1 MNNIKKIY
9 SIFQKSSGVYTD
21 SRNTL
26 KNGLFFALTGEKFD
40 GNDYALE
47 SINKG
52 AIAAVV
58 DNKEVAEKS
67 NKIIY
72 VKDTLTTLQ
81 KLASFY
87 REKFK
92 CPVFAITGSNGKTT
106 TKELLKIVLS
116 QKYDTHAT
124 YGNLNN
130 HIGVPLTILNSPLSS
145 EFLIIEMGANHLKEI
160 EHLCQIAKPSHGYIT
175 NFGLAHLEGFGGK
188 DGVIKGKSELYDFL
202 DLSKGEIFVNHDNKN
217 QIIKLAKKKYI
228 SFGQEEK
235 AYFNIKYN
243 LFNKNNLELNFKGYK
258 FLSNLHGEYNLP
270 NISAA
275 IIIGYYFNVPIKKI
289 QKAIKSYK
297 SFENRSQKIQ
307 LKDKKIILDAYN
319 ANPSSME
326 SAIKNFYK
334 KFKTDNLLIIGDM
347 LELGLYSKSAHS
359 NIVELIK
366 TLSFDRVITVGK
378 TFFKINKTPNFFMK
392 FNSTNEL
399 IKYIKSNKIKES
411 NILIKGSR
419 SLTLEKI
426 IKHL

>member
-9 SIFQKSSGVYTD
+9 SIFKKSSGVYTD
-21 SRNTL
+21 SRNIL
-26 KNGLFFALTGEKFD
+26 KNGLFFALTGENFN

-58 DNKEVAEKS
+58 DNKEVAAKS
-67 NKIIY
+67 NKIFY
-72 VKDTLTTLQ
+72 VKDSLTTLQ

-106 TKELLKIVLS
+106 TKELLKIVLR

-124 YGNLNN
+124 IGNLNN
-130 HIGVPLTILNSPLSS
+130 HIGVPLTILNSPISS
-145 EFLIIEMGANHLKEI
+145 EFLIIEMGANHLNEI
-160 EHLCQIAKPSHGYIT
+160 KQLCQIAKPSHGYIT
-175 NFGLAHLEGFGGK
+175 NFGLAHLQGFGGK
-188 DGVIKGKSELYDFL
+188 DGVMKGKSELYDFL
-202 DLSKGEIFVNHDNKN
+202 DLSKGGIFVNHDNKN
-217 QIIKLAKKKYI
+217 QMIKLTNKKYI
-228 SFGQEEK
+228 SFGQEKK
-235 AYFNIKYN
+235 AHFHIKYN
-243 LFNKNNLELNFKGYK
+243 LKNKNDLELNFKGYK
-258 FLSNLHGEYNLP
+258 FLSNLYGNYNLP
-270 NISAA
+270 NLSAA
-275 IIIGYYFNVPIKKI
+275 IIIGYFFNVPIKKI

-297 SFENRSQKIQ
+297 SFENRSQKIE
-307 LKDKKIILDAYN
+307 LEDKKIILDAYN

-326 SAIKNFYK
+326 SAIKNFYE

-347 LELGLYSKSAHS
+347 LELGLHSKSAHS
-359 NIVELIK
+359 NILKLIK

-378 TFFKINKTPNFFMK
+378 NFFEIKKTPNYFMK
-392 FNSTNEL
+392 FSSTDEL
-399 IKYIKSNKIKES
+399 IKYIRSNKIKES

-426 IKHL
+426 MKYF

>member
-9 SIFQKSSGVYTD
+9 NIFKKSSGVYTD

-26 KNGLFFALTGEKFD
+26 KGGLFFALTGENFN
-40 GNDYALE
+40 GNHYALE

-58 DNKEVAEKS
+58 DNKEVAVKS

-72 VKDTLTTLQ
+72 VKDSLTTLQ

-92 CPVFAITGSNGKTT
+92 FPVFAITGSNGKTT
-106 TKELLKIVLS
+106 TKELLKTVLS
-116 QKYDTHAT
+116 QKFDTHAT
-124 YGNLNN
+124 IGNLNN
-130 HIGVPLTILNSPLSS
+130 HIGVPLTILRSPISS
-145 EFLIIEMGANHLKEI
+145 EFLIIEMGANHLNEI
-160 EHLCQIAKPSHGYIT
+160 KHLCQIAKPSHGYIT

-188 DGVIKGKSELYDFL
+188 NGIIKGKSELYDFL
-202 DLSKGEIFVNHDNKN
+202 DLSKGKIFVNHDNKN
-217 QIIKLAKKKYI
+217 QMIKLTNKKYI
-228 SFGQEEK
+228 SFGQEK
-235 AYFNIKYN
+235 NAYFNINYN
-243 LFNKNNLELNFKGYK
+243 LNNKNNLELNFKGYK
-258 FLSNLHGEYNLP
+258 FLSNLYGDYNLP

-275 IIIGYYFNVPIKKI
+275 IIVGYFFDVPIKKI
-289 QKAIKSYK
+289 QKAIKSFK
-297 SFENRSQKIQ
+297 SFENRSQKIE

-326 SAIKNFYK
+326 SAIKNFHK

-359 NIVELIK
+359 DIIDLIK
-366 TLSFDRVITVGK
+366 TLSFDKVITVGK
-378 TFFKINKTPNFFMK
+378 NFFEMNKTPNYFMK
-392 FNSTNEL
+392 FISTNEL
-399 IKYIKSNKIKES
+399 IKYIRSNKIKEN

-426 IKHL
+426 MKYF